1 MKKRLLFIFL
11 MSILMAGCRERRQ
24 EIEFTGELSDS
35 PSNWIYLSEV
45 TPEGA
50 FILDSCF
57 IENGQF
63 RFVLYEKQKGL
74 QESRQTPHFYRLSF
88 SSDNGFTTIAKN
100 GEIITFKADG
110 NDLVTTYT
118 ASGSEEAQLMWQ
130 LDRQLSRFID
140 STEVLQTIY
149 ENEIEDDSIRSR
161 VEYVYLILV
170 ENHTK
175 YLLNFISSHPN
186 SMTTIAAF
194 YQRYNRKIFLPEE
207 ENLALLQQIYQNLV
221 ILYPDNQNVQYLKKR
236 IESIEFKQK
245 TP

>member
-1 MKKRLLFIFL
+1 M
-11 MSILMAGCRERRQ
+11 
-24 EIEFTGELSDS
+24 
-35 PSNWIYLSEV
+35 
-45 TPEGA
+45 
-50 FILDSCF
+50 
-57 IENGQF
+57 
-63 RFVLYEKQKGL
+63 
-74 QESRQTPHFYRLSF
+74 
-88 SSDNGFTTIAKN
+88 
-100 GEIITFKADG
+100 
-110 NDLVTTYT
+110 
-118 ASGSEEAQLMWQ
+118 
-130 LDRQLSRFID
+130 DRQLSRFID

-236 IESIEFKQK
+236 IASIEFKQK